1 MFGRHLYTFTLRS
14 HCFRRSSIF
23 VHRFCCTKV
32 NKNCNSVASFISLN
46 LQKCKYSVPSK
57 HDLEGLT
64 RHFSSSCWHCCRK
77 SDEDGVQRKESF
89 QGESIK
95 TIPNVITTCRIISA
109 PFLGYMV
116 THGQF
121 EMALGLFIV
130 AGITDLL
137 DGYIA
142 RNFKGQM
149 SSFGTFLDPLADKVM
164 MTVMFTTLSVAH
176 IVPVPLTVIVVGRD
190 LFIIAA
196 TFYIRYISLNP
207 PVTLKNFFDVSNAS
221 VSLHPST
228 LSKYNTFL
236 QIVVVVSALTAQ
248 VMGWPNPE
256 ALQALYVITGCTTI
270 GTGLQYVWNSKA
282 YFKLKKKN

>member
-1 MFGRHLYTFTLRS
+1 MLCRHLNTLTLRPYG
-14 HCFRRSSIF
+14 FVRSSIL
-23 VHRFCCTKV
+23 VRQFCCTNV
-32 NKNCNSVASFISLN
+32 NKNCDSFTCFK
-46 LQKCKYSVPSK
+46 LQKCKYHIPSNV
-57 HDLEGLT
+57 DLEGFR
-64 RHFSSSCWHCCRK
+64 RHFSSSCWYCCRK
-77 SDEDGVQRKESF
+77 SDKDDGRRKESIQPL

-95 TIPNVITTCRIISA
+95 TIPNIITTCRIISA

-121 EMALGLFIV
+121 EMALGLFII

-164 MTVMFTTLSVAH
+164 MTVMFTTLSMAH

-190 LFIIAA
+190 VFLIAA
-196 TFYIRYISLNP
+196 AFYIRYISIKP
-207 PVTLKNFFDVSNAS
+207 PVNMKNFFDVSNAS

-228 LSKYNTFL
+228 LSKYNTTL
-236 QIVVVVSALTAQ
+236 QLILVASALTAQ
-248 VMGWPNPE
+248 VMGWPNHQ
-256 ALQALYVITGCTTI
+256 ALQAL
-270 GTGLQYVWNSKA
+270 
-282 YFKLKKKN
+282 